1 MGNADPNENRT
12 ISISI
17 PQWMYDWL
25 EKDGKKINR
34 SKLFREAVELKMK
47 PRQQKVSSLMFLIS
61 IMGIVFSIALI
72 GIAITPS
79 PINIYA
85 RAMMALLGGFMA
97 LLTTVT
103 YYKEKMEIASRG

>member
-1 MGNADPNENRT
+1 MVNADPNENRT

-34 SKLFREAVELKMK
+34 SKLFREAVEAKMQ
-47 PRQQKVSSLMFLIS
+47 PQQEKVSSLMFLIS

-72 GIAITPS
+72 GIAVTPS
-79 PINIYA
+79 PIHIFA
-85 RAMMALLGGFMA
+85 RAIMALLGG
-97 LLTTVT
+97 LLAILTAYT
-103 YYKEKMEIASRG
+103 YYKEKSEISSRG